1 MNYREH
7 VEVLRAR
14 RADLAAEVAGFTVV
28 TSVMQWMQARGLTQT
43 TVDIIGQDEFE
54 YDFVV
59 RVGSDEEWLV
69 FGLT

>member
-14 RADLAAEVAGFTVV
+14 RADLAAEVEGFTGV
-28 TSVMQWMQARGLTQT
+28 TAVLNWMQTRGLTQT

-59 RVGSDEEWLV
+59 RVGPGEEWLV